1 MVLEGSEVKPK
12 LRRQLRYV
20 WSRRRTSQPRTDF
33 KKKHWCTSGRKL
45 IMDDDTL
52 WNELEPYTSKVR
64 KWSRKQGR
72 SCRVLNSTIKRT
84 HMRCKRVLTTMSYQT
99 LARRLRLHHSRLGI
113 TKAKKKSDMCPCCN
127 CYDHNVFP
135 ALTKEVHDLRMCI
148 FQFLPQYFNA
158 VEGCFHDLEG
168 DGCLQRLT
176 QHIEQSAGNKLL
188 KMELTEEAMEA
199 LAIAEAEAIARLRA
213 LCAELSVYKMHFWL
227 RDTLNERLWH
237 DKLHPRKHTIYA
249 WCDFADPLIL

>member
-1 MVLEGSEVKPK
+1 M
-12 LRRQLRYV
+12 
-20 WSRRRTSQPRTDF
+20 
-33 KKKHWCTSGRKL
+33 
-45 IMDDDTL
+45 I
-52 WNELEPYTSKVR
+52 
-64 KWSRKQGR
+64 
-72 SCRVLNSTIKRT
+72 
-84 HMRCKRVLTTMSYQT
+84 TMCS
-99 LARRLRLHHSRLGI
+99 
-113 TKAKKKSDMCPCCN
+113 
-127 CYDHNVFP
+127 P
-135 ALTKEVHDLRMCI
+135 APTKEAHELRMCI
-148 FQFLPQYFNA
+148 LQYLPQYFNA

-249 WCDFADPLIL
+249 WCDFADGPVDFLMMNLCLLTPVVEDLVIYSVLMNDM